1 MQQEEELEP
10 LEDLVPLE
18 EAMVPLEEALV
29 PLEEDLVPLEEDDM
43 EDLDE
48 EDTPSN
54 LQPLD
59 RMAR

>member
-18 EAMVPLEEALV
+18 EAMV